1 MLKKNSNEKA
11 ITRKLIFIRHGK
23 AEEQGPEI
31 NDFERSLTSKGKQH
45 SRIMARI
52 LKSKE
57 KDPGTIITSP
67 AFRALETALIFCR
80 EYDISPDSIKIS
92 SELYSGLEPGE
103 FIPFLRKQDDNEH
116 TLTFFGHNPLI
127 TEMAAF
133 FASDE
138 PEVLPKTGI
147 FCVSFEAARWSEIEP
162 ESGKTEFFLIP
173 KSLL

>member
-1 MLKKNSNEKA
+1 MKNPGNSDKRK
-11 ITRKLIFIRHGK
+11 RKLIFIRHGR
-23 AEEQGPEI
+23 AEDQVPEI
-31 NDFERSLTSKGKQH
+31 TDFERSLTSKGKQH
-45 SRIMARI
+45 SRLMARI

-67 AFRALETALIFCR
+67 AFRAIETALIFCR
-80 EYDISPDSIKIS
+80 EYDISPDTIRIS
-92 SELYSGLEPGE
+92 SDLYFGMEHEE
-103 FIPFLRKQDDNEH
+103 FMPFLGKQDDKKH
-116 TLTFFGHNPLI
+116 TITFFGHNPLI

-147 FCVSFEAARWSEIEP
+147 FCVSFEAASWSDIEP
-162 ESGKTEFFLIP
+162 ESGKTEFFLVP